1 MKAIAFSNYLIYNI
15 GGAEPSL
22 ILLLDKT
29 YPNCE
34 KELLS
39 FKKPTL
45 YKTDPLQLNIPSHLK
60 IGFVPRT
67 SGIAFFPFIEYFF
80 NRKKLA
86 NYFSNKD
93 ADYLIASSIYAPI
106 AINHFQGKDKCIFI
120 QSDID
125 LGKIANYETG
135 IKKIIKYA
143 YNLIQLPFLFI
154 YKKDIKKAL
163 QNSQIVCNSHYTKSL
178 VKKLYGIE
186 NCVVEHPMIDEIKL
200 KKSYLEKKE
209 EINKK
214 GIVFIGNDPHK
225 GLHIA
230 IAISKTLKEYSFY
243 FFSKKIKE
251 PTAIDNITYIPWV
264 NDAADAYKYAKM
276 VIMPSQWN
284 ETFGRVG
291 REAHLLNIPVL
302 VSNCGGLPEAVF
314 YDKNALVDDYKN
326 VQSWI
331 IKIKEKM
338 P

>member
-1 MKAIAFSNYLIYNI
+1 MIYNI

-29 YPNCE
+29 YPNCQ

-67 SGIAFFPFIEYFF
+67 SGIAFFPFVEYFI

-86 NYFSNKD
+86 HYFSNSD

-125 LGKIANYETG
+125 LGKIYNYETG
-135 IKKIIKYA
+135 IKKIIKYL
-143 YNLIQLPFLFI
+143 YSLIQFPFLFI
-154 YKKDIKKAL
+154 YKKDVKKAL
-163 QNSQIVCNSHYTKSL
+163 QNSKVICNSNYTKNL
-178 VKKLYGIE
+178 VKKLYDIE
-186 NCVVEHPMIDEIKL
+186 SYAIEYPIIDEEKL
-200 KKSYLEKKE
+200 KKSYLEKKG
-209 EINKK
+209 EIKKK

-230 IAISKTLKEYSFY
+230 IAASKILKEYSFY
-243 FFSKKIKE
+243 FFSKKAMKIS
-251 PTAIDNITYIPWV
+251 TIDNVTYIPWV
-264 NDAADAYKYAKM
+264 NDVADAYKYAKM
-276 VIMPSQWN
+276 VIMPSQCN
-284 ETFGRVG
+284 ESFGRVG
-291 REAHLLNIPVL
+291 REACLLNIPVL

-314 YDKNALVDDYKN
+314 YDKNSLVDDYKN

>member
-1 MKAIAFSNYLIYNI
+1 MIYNI

-29 YPNCE
+29 YPNCK

-39 FKKPTL
+39 FKKPAL
-45 YKTDPLQLNIPSHLK
+45 YKTDPLQLSIPSYLK

-67 SGIAFFPFIEYFF
+67 YGIAFFPFIEYFF
-80 NRKKLA
+80 NRKNLA
-86 NYFSNKD
+86 NYFTNKE

-106 AINHFQGKDKCIFI
+106 AVNHFQGKEKCIFI

-125 LGKIANYETG
+125 LGKMVNNEKG
-135 IKKIIKYA
+135 LKKIIKNI
-143 YNLIQLPFLFI
+143 YNFIQLPFLFI

-163 QNSQIVCNSHYTKSL
+163 KNSRIICNSHYTKSL
-178 VKKLYGIE
+178 VKKFYNIE
-186 NCVVEHPMIDEIKL
+186 NCTVEHPMIEEEKL
-200 KKSYLEKKE
+200 KKSYLSKKD
-209 EINKK
+209 EIKEK

-230 IAISKTLKEYSFY
+230 TNISKILEEYSFY
-243 FFSKKIKE
+243 FFSKKVKKRK
-251 PTAIDNITYIPWV
+251 TVDNITYIPWV

-291 REAHLLNIPVL
+291 REAHLLGIPVL

-314 YDKNALVDDYKN
+314 HDKNSLVDDYKN
-326 VQSWI
+326 TKSWI
-331 IKIKEKM
+331 NAIKKRM